1 MLAVRLMS
9 LAAAGA
15 LVAALAGC
23 ASSGD
28 NDADSD
34 IDSDQLTGEI
44 ACGLSNGKEA
54 TGAPIK
60 VGAISTE
67 SGGIDFSSSSKAA
80 QAYFDCVNAN
90 GGINGRPI
98 DYDRQDDGLDPQKA
112 SALATKFAGD
122 TDVVAMAGGASFIA
136 CGINQPIYEKGNLFD
151 ILGVGVPQPC
161 FYSKNMS
168 ALNAGPRLS
177 MISAVQQQVE
187 ENGVTSAA
195 GSGYTIPGLGDW
207 VKEGLEAYGDEQG
220 VDISYFDLVPPPV
233 EDATSLVT
241 ELRSKKPGTF
251 ALGWAAADNATYLK
265 AVEQQGLDEST
276 TVTCLTPCYDTTF
289 PAQIG
294 SFWNDKLWSNSE
306 FSMLDSEGEDNLN
319 WRRVLKDFGTADQ
332 PRDSFSQGGYL
343 AARVLVDALLGLEP
357 DAISRETV
365 SEAIQGIKGFETDML
380 CQAWYFA
387 GPNGHNN
394 ANHQLLNVKLGADGE
409 FEKANDCFETQDPGL
424 ADIIAFEESN
434 PDVLTGS

>member
-1 MLAVRLMS
+1 MKAARLLSIAVAS
-9 LAAAGA
+9 A
-15 LVAALAGC
+15 LVTVVAGC
-23 ASSGD
+23 ASSGSS
-28 NDADSD
+28 DADSD
-34 IDSDQLTGEI
+34 LKSELTGQI

-54 TGAPIK
+54 TGSPIK

-98 DYDRQDDGLDPQKA
+98 DYDPQDDGLDPQKA
-112 SALATKFAGD
+112 SALATKFASD
-122 TDVVAMAGGASFIA
+122 KDVVAMVGGASFIA
-136 CGINQPIYEKGNLFD
+136 CGINQPIYEKANLFD

-207 VKEGLEAYGDEQG
+207 VKDGLEAYGKAEG
-220 VDISYFDLVPPPV
+220 VEVSYFDLLPPPI

-241 ELRSKKPGTF
+241 QLRDKKPGTF

-265 AVEQQGLDEST
+265 AVEQQGIGDET
-276 TVTCLTPCYDTTF
+276 TITCLTPCYDTTF
-289 PAQIG
+289 PSQIG
-294 SFWNDKLWSNSE
+294 SAWSDKLWSNSE
-306 FSMLDSEGEDNLN
+306 FSMLDSDGEDNLN
-319 WRRVLKDFGTADQ
+319 WRQVIKEYGTADQ

-343 AARVLVDALLGLEP
+343 AARVLVEALLELDPE
-357 DAISRETV
+357 DISRDTV
-365 SEAIQGIKGFETDML
+365 SAAIQDIKGFETDML
-380 CQAWYFA
+380 CQSWYFA
-387 GPNGHNN
+387 GPDGHNN
-394 ANHQLLNVKLGADGE
+394 ANHQLVNVKLGADGE
-409 FEKANDCFETQDPGL
+409 FEEANECFETKDPGL
-424 ADIIAFEESN
+424 SDIIAFEQAN